1 VSPVASELV
10 TGLLQPIPGP
20 HPCGAVLD
28 IDVDEDFLFIQ
39 DEIEKTGAFASGEV
53 DWAGILDRS
62 TRLLA
67 GRSKDWGLACYVVR
81 GLYHRGGCAGLLAGL
96 EFLHESVQRYW
107 KEMHPLLPAGTRK
120 RVNLFEW
127 LITGLADD
135 LTRKAPGASE
145 AETLK
150 SAREMLLRLDALLGE
165 NLGAAHPGARV
176 LREALE
182 RSERQAAP
190 AAETAPGTTS
200 ERVVESGSP
209 VAAAAPAEFPPP
221 IDNPDVAD
229 VVLSRCRQG
238 IFAACD
244 SLHGQDTS
252 AARPYRLRRIA
263 AWMNFTEIPPSEE
276 GRIAAAGPD
285 EGEAAR
291 LRDVLARD
299 PKGVL
304 NEAEGRLQIHPLW
317 LDLQQMACAALERL
331 GPSHHAA
338 RQTVIQETRA
348 FLGRFAGLRDLQFE
362 NGVPLADETTLAFID
377 RELRE
382 EEPAGPAPAAVQGN
396 DRLAEAVARAEEL
409 AGRGEIEKSLEVF
422 HHGLRTISGGRERF
436 LWRLATARHC
446 ARLGQTALALDLLDG
461 LDGEGADRGLEAW
474 EPELSAE
481 VLQTALQLGKKGR
494 ARKGPPIPMVTER
507 MPELNKRLARL
518 DLLAALRMT
527 SKEH

>member
-1 VSPVASELV
+1 
-10 TGLLQPIPGP
+10 
-20 HPCGAVLD
+20 
-28 IDVDEDFLFIQ
+28 
-39 DEIEKTGAFASGEV
+39 
-53 DWAGILDRS
+53 
-62 TRLLA
+62 
-67 GRSKDWGLACYVVR
+67 
-81 GLYHRGGCAGLLAGL
+81 
-96 EFLHESVQRYW
+96 
-107 KEMHPLLPAGTRK
+107 
-120 RVNLFEW
+120 
-127 LITGLADD
+127 
-135 LTRKAPGASE
+135 
-145 AETLK
+145 
-150 SAREMLLRLDALLGE
+150 
-165 NLGAAHPGARV
+165 
-176 LREALE
+176 
-182 RSERQAAP
+182 
-190 AAETAPGTTS
+190 
-200 ERVVESGSP
+200 
-209 VAAAAPAEFPPP
+209 
-221 IDNPDVAD
+221 
-229 VVLSRCRQG
+229 
-238 IFAACD
+238 
-244 SLHGQDTS
+244 
-252 AARPYRLRRIA
+252 
-263 AWMNFTEIPPSEE
+263 
-276 GRIAAAGPD
+276 
-285 EGEAAR
+285 
-291 LRDVLARD
+291 
-299 PKGVL
+299 L

-382 EEPAGPAPAAVQGN
+382 EEPAAPAPAAVQGN